1 MKKLAILMSALI
13 LMALT
18 AGIGSA
24 TEKKDVNAPTTAAS
38 AKLEMMS
45 GEVMNI
51 DAAAGT
57 IVIKAHNK
65 DRTLTA
71 EPKLLEGFEA
81 GEMVQI
87 ETTGNMLKSIKK
99 VEAPAIR

>member
-1 MKKLAILMSALI
+1 MKRLAILMSALI

-18 AGIGSA
+18 AGIGLA
-24 TEKKDVNAPTTAAS
+24 AEKQQVNAPTTTAS
-38 AKLEMMS
+38 AKIEMMS

-57 IVIKAHNK
+57 IVIKAHDK